1 MTTSRN
7 VVPLCAAALAL
18 LAAALPASAQTAAKP
33 QPARIP
39 VLLELFTSEGCS
51 SCPPADALVLR
62 LLAEQPID
70 GVEVVAL
77 SEHVDYW
84 NRLGWRD
91 PFSDGLFSARQEAYA
106 PLAAGRIY
114 TPQVVIDGSFAVPG
128 NDPQSV
134 RGALKA
140 AAGLPRGKV
149 ALQVRREDAKSM
161 TVSVRAEGLLQGGT
175 LFVALLE
182 DGLSVRVTAG
192 ENEGRTLP
200 HAAVVRTLR
209 PLGESKAGS
218 AQGEARLALEP
229 GWSAERLRVVAFVQR
244 PGGAVQAVGAAKA
257 AP

>member
-1 MTTSRN
+1 MVTTPAA
-7 VVPLCAAALAL
+7 PLCAAVLLLGLAL
-18 LAAALPASAQTAAKP
+18 PLQAQTAGKP
-33 QPARIP
+33 QPARVP

-51 SCPPADALVLR
+51 SCPPADAMLLR
-62 LLAEQPID
+62 LLEEQPIE
-70 GVEVVAL
+70 GVEVIAL

-114 TPQVVIDGSFAVPG
+114 TPQVVVDGSFAVPG

-140 AAGLPRGKV
+140 AAGQARGKV
-149 ALQVRREDAKSM
+149 NVQLRREEAKSI
-161 TVSVRAEGLLQGGT
+161 TVTARAEGLSGEGT
-175 LFVALLE
+175 LFVALVE

-209 PLGESKAGS
+209 PVGESKAGR
-218 AQGEARLALEP
+218 AQGEARLSLET
-229 GWSAERLRVVAFVQR
+229 GWGVERLRVVAFVQR
-244 PGGAVQAVGAAKA
+244 PGGAVQAVGAARVGR
-257 AP
+257 